1 MIKCEKHLV
10 SKTERLANQSEGC
23 DARRKAQYGPP
34 AALCSVQQPSSTMR
48 KCASAPKGQS
58 VRGYGEVYGSS
69 FSGNHDRLALEKRQ
83 TKA

>member
-1 MIKCEKHLV
+1 MIKCGKFLTIKKEG
-10 SKTERLANQSEGC
+10 SANQSEGC

-34 AALCSVQQPSSTMR
+34 AALCSVQPSSTMR
-48 KCASAPKGQS
+48 KCASTPKGQP

-83 TKA
+83 VKA

>member
-1 MIKCEKHLV
+1 MIKCGKFLTIKKKG
-10 SKTERLANQSEGC
+10 SANQSEGC

-34 AALCSVQQPSSTMR
+34 AALCSATLFNYAEMCQRP
-48 KCASAPKGQS
+48 PKGQS

-69 FSGNHDRLALEKRQ
+69 FSGHHDRLALEKRQ

>member
-1 MIKCEKHLV
+1 MIKCGKFLTIKKEG
-10 SKTERLANQSEGC
+10 SANQSEGC

-34 AALCSVQQPSSTMR
+34 AALCSVQPSSTMR

-69 FSGNHDRLALEKRQ
+69 FSGHHDHLALEKGQ

>member
-1 MIKCEKHLV
+1 MIKCGKFLTIKKEGA
-10 SKTERLANQSEGC
+10 ENQSEGC

-34 AALCSVQQPSSTMR
+34 AALCSVQPFSTMR

-69 FSGNHDRLALEKRQ
+69 FSGNHDHLALEKRQ
-83 TKA
+83 VKA

>member
-1 MIKCEKHLV
+1 MGRQLHF
-10 SKTERLANQSEGC
+10 
-23 DARRKAQYGPP
+23 
-34 AALCSVQQPSSTMR
+34 ALQPSSTMR
-48 KCASAPKGQS
+48 KCASAPKGQP

>member
-1 MIKCEKHLV
+1 MGRQLHF
-10 SKTERLANQSEGC
+10 
-23 DARRKAQYGPP
+23 
-34 AALCSVQQPSSTMR
+34 ALCSPLRLCGNVP
-48 KCASAPKGQS
+48 APPKGQS

>member
-10 SKTERLANQSEGC
+10 SKTERLAYQSEGC

-34 AALCSVQQPSSTMR
+34 AALCSVQPSSTMR

>member
-1 MIKCEKHLV
+1 MIKCGKFLTIKKEG
-10 SKTERLANQSEGC
+10 SANQSEGC

-34 AALCSVQQPSSTMR
+34 AALCSATLFNYAEMCQRPQ
-48 KCASAPKGQS
+48 GQL

>member
-1 MIKCEKHLV
+1 MGRQLHF
-10 SKTERLANQSEGC
+10 
-23 DARRKAQYGPP
+23 
-34 AALCSVQQPSSTMR
+34 ALQPSSTMR

-69 FSGNHDRLALEKRQ
+69 FSGHHDHLALEKRQ

>member
-1 MIKCEKHLV
+1 MGRQLHF
-10 SKTERLANQSEGC
+10 
-23 DARRKAQYGPP
+23 
-34 AALCSVQQPSSTMR
+34 ALQPSSTMR
-48 KCASAPKGQS
+48 ICASAPKGQP

>member
-1 MIKCEKHLV
+1 MIKCGKFLTIKKEE
-10 SKTERLANQSEGC
+10 SANQSEGC
-23 DARRKAQYGPP
+23 DARRKARYGPS
-34 AALCSVQQPSSTMR
+34 AALCSVQPSSTMR